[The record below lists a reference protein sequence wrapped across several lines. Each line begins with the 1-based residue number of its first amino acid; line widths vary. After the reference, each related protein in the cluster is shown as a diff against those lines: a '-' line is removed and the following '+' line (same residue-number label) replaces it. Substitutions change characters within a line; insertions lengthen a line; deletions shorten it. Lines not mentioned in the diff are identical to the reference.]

1 MTTSRRVSRIVVY
14 AILIVAAAFFLLPVY
29 VLVVTSLKSYAEV
42 NLATMWSLPGGFSLD
57 SFREA
62 WLGNAE
68 KGTQGLANNFWN
80 SVKLAIPGTIISTFL
95 GSING
100 YILAK
105 WKFKGADFI
114 FPAILF
120 GMFIPYQSI
129 LIPLVSLLQV
139 WTREVAGNWITA
151 VRAWEAIPL
160 AITLGNFHFGL
171 PWSIPLPAWLPPLI
185 ANYIP
190 AYGTTGGLVLVHV
203 VYGIPITTLIF
214 RNYYVGVPNELVEA
228 GKIDGTGFF
237 GIYRYI
243 LMPLSIPA
251 FVVVLIWQFTSI
263 WNEFLFA
270 VVIANKAEVQ
280 PMTVAL
286 NNLAGSF
293 IVEWNVQMAGALVA
307 ALPTLLIYVILGR
320 YFMRG
325 LLAGA
330 LKG

>member
-1 MTTSRRVSRIVVY
+1 MTASRSLSRTAIY
-14 AILIVAAAFFLLPVY
+14 AILIAAALFFLLPVY
-29 VLVVTSLKSYAEV
+29 VLVATSLKSYAEV
-42 NLATMWSLPGGFSLD
+42 NLATMWNLPGALSLD
-57 SFREA
+57 SFGEA
-62 WLGNAE
+62 WLGNAA

-80 SVKLAIPGTIISTFL
+80 SVKLAVPGTILSTLL

-105 WKFKGADFI
+105 WKFRGANVI
-114 FPAILF
+114 FPLILF
-120 GMFIPYQSI
+120 GMFIPYQSV

-139 WTREVAGNWITA
+139 WTRNVAGDWISA
-151 VRAWEAIPL
+151 VLAW
-160 AITLGNFHFGL
+160 NV
-171 PWSIPLPAWLPPLI
+171 PAFLDWLPPLV

-214 RNYYVGVPNELVEA
+214 RNYYASIPTELVEA
-228 GKIDGTGFF
+228 GKIDGAGFF
-237 GIYRYI
+237 GIYRRI
-243 LMPLSIPA
+243 LLPLSVPA

-270 VVIANKAEVQ
+270 VVIANRAEVQ

-293 IVEWNVQMAGALVA
+293 IVEWNVQMAGALIA
-307 ALPTLLIYVILGR
+307 ALPTLLIYIILGR